1 MDLDVENLSADLVT
15 GGVRLMGKAAI
26 SLVSVMCRDHL
37 RLSDFYQQAFGWPEI
52 DGVGSP
58 IFRALDTGPVAIGFH
73 ADDAYDLLG
82 LAEWREGQGTAVHVT
97 LDLGTPAEIDGA
109 VDRLVDLGATVV
121 KGPFT
126 TYYDARQVVLTDP
139 EGNVLRI
146 SSHQPTLDRG
156 ATAST
161 GETSEERPGS

>member
-1 MDLDVENLSADLVT
+1 
-15 GGVRLMGKAAI
+15 MGNAVA
-26 SLVSVMCRDHL
+26 LVSIMCRDHL
-37 RLSDFYQQAFGWPEI
+37 RLSDFYQQAFGWAEI

-73 ADDAYDLLG
+73 ADEAYDLLG
-82 LAEWREGQGTAVHVT
+82 LAEWRKGHGTATHVT
-97 LDLGTPAEIDGA
+97 LDLGTPADVDAA
-109 VDRLVDLGATVV
+109 VERLVGIGATVV

-146 SSHQPTLDRG
+146 STHQETLVRRAPTDD
-156 ATAST
+156 ASS
-161 GETSEERPGS
+161 GPAS